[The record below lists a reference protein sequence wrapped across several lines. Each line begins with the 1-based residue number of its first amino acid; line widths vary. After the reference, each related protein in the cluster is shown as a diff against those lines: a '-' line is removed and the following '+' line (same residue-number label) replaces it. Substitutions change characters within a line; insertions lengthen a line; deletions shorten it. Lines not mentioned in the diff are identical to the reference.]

1 MLAQRCRLEAY
12 GAELEAQAAAIRRA
26 QESSRRCG
34 AETQGLEAEASALAQ
49 HVREDRTAFEAATA
63 KLAAVREVEEA
74 LSAEKRDLLR
84 RIQTATLALGVKE
97 ALTAKSRDPACSD
110 GPSLTEVDTMVTMD
124 GICPGMPQLQRVKL
138 LRQQLQV
145 VGDENIEL
153 SEEAAVERERITRN
167 RKTIS
172 TELDR
177 LHRQREE
184 LNQALG
190 GHQKTCAQMRESMAS
205 SAAEERKI
213 KAETADLRSKVAAIK
228 AEEGREGVDQSDLL
242 QQLRGLALA
251 DVELRE
257 KLKEAQ
263 EQLWQQER
271 WERGD

>member
-12 GAELEAQAAAIRRA
+12 GAELEAQAAAIRRTRELA
-26 QESSRRCG
+26 RRTG
-34 AETQGLEAEASALAQ
+34 AETHALEVDANALAQ
-49 HVREDRTAFEAATA
+49 HVREDRTAFEAATSQ
-63 KLAAVREVEEA
+63 LATVREAEEA
-74 LSAEKRDLLR
+74 LAAEKRDLLR
-84 RIQTATLALGVKE
+84 RIRTATLALGVKE
-97 ALTAKSRDPACSD
+97 ALTARNKEAACSD
-110 GPSLTEVDTMVTMD
+110 VPSLSEVDTMVTFD

-145 VGDENIEL
+145 IGDENIEL
-153 SEEAAVERERITRN
+153 SEEAAMERERITRN
-167 RKTIS
+167 RNTIS
-172 TELDR
+172 AELDR

-184 LNQALG
+184 LTRAVGNHPQL
-190 GHQKTCAQMRESMAS
+190 CAQMRESVAS

-213 KAETADLRSKVAAIK
+213 KAETADLRKKVAAIK
-228 AEEGREGVDQSDLL
+228 AEEGREGKDHSDLL